1 MDIEQTKT
9 GVVWI
14 VSELQDVVWIVLLGE
29 FDGNNISVQGLDMV
43 WIQVRVTEVRV
54 DLSLVLNNGGSDSE
68 GFSGP
73 LVVLGS
79 FFTSSQWQTF
89 SDGWFIDLDDLNTG
103 GFQVSDFVSDSQSQ
117 LVGLGLLVDIVSWER
132 PSQTSDWTGQHTLNW
147 LLSNRLGVDNFLNGH
162 WLWSGQVTDDDWWSN
177 VTGTVRLDPTVD
189 SESVTFQLFTEEL
202 NHIVSFWFTVDQDV
216 QTDFFLESDDSF
228 DFFIDELFVFFT
240 SDGTLVELVSV
251 DSDVLGLRERTDGSS
266 WEQI

>member
-1 MDIEQTKT
+1 MRLFLCVDFTEVLSSSNHVGQRLFGFFPTSGLQTTVWVDPEFFSRVVLQEFSHLLDEFFLRWDSWRVDIEQTKT

-54 DLSLVLNNGGSDSE
+54 DLSLVLDNGGSDSE

-103 GFQVSDFVSDSQSQ
+103 
-117 LVGLGLLVDIVSWER
+117 
-132 PSQTSDWTGQHTLNW
+132 
-147 LLSNRLGVDNFLNGH
+147 
-162 WLWSGQVTDDDWWSN
+162 
-177 VTGTVRLDPTVD
+177 
-189 SESVTFQLFTEEL
+189 
-202 NHIVSFWFTVDQDV
+202 SF
-216 QTDFFLESDDSF
+216 
-228 DFFIDELFVFFT
+228 
-240 SDGTLVELVSV
+240 
-251 DSDVLGLRERTDGSS
+251 
-266 WEQI
+266 